1 MTKLLTVLNI
11 FPRAAEISKLYFC
24 DPDQHLTQIPHEQ
37 WTVVHLKLIQMSSF
51 LVQLKF
57 RIAIFSVILMTSHES
72 PVEKWLEFKTTN
84 YKCLGWPQKWRWGRE
99 IGGRQGG
106 QKPAALWDNLFRDT
120 SSSCPSL
127 AATYTAMHA
136 SNCLCIVNQ
145 SLWPDPEVESVQRAA
160 TEFFWTMC
168 QSSDTAASLGASCKT
183 L

>member
-11 FPRAAEISKLYFC
+11 FSRAAEISKLYFC

-57 RIAIFSVILMTSHES
+57 WIAIFSVILMTSHES

-106 QKPAALWDNLFRDT
+106 TEAGGAVRQLVQGHLVLLPLLGSHLYSNACQQLLMHCKPKSVTGPWGWE
-120 SSSCPSL
+120 C
-127 AATYTAMHA
+127 TACRNGILLNNV
-136 SNCLCIVNQ
+136 SI
-145 SLWPDPEVESVQRAA
+145 
-160 TEFFWTMC
+160 FWY
-168 QSSDTAASLGASCKT
+168 SG
-183 L
+183 